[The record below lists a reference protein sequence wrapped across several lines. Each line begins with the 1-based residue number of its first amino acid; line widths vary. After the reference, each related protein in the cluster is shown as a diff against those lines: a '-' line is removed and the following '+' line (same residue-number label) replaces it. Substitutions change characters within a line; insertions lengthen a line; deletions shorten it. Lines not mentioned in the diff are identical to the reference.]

1 MGHEFWYM
9 HRHAC
14 SQRPALRLPGPAA
27 ACGQRPGAG
36 QRLAAT
42 VQVVRQRPTLRLPG
56 PVSGMQPAASGQGM
70 RQTLRKNSQ
79 GKNAKTCQKYMYFSK
94 KTD

>member
-14 SQRPALRLPGPAA
+14 SQRPA
-27 ACGQRPGAG
+27 
-36 QRLAAT
+36 
-42 VQVVRQRPTLRLPG
+42 LRLPG